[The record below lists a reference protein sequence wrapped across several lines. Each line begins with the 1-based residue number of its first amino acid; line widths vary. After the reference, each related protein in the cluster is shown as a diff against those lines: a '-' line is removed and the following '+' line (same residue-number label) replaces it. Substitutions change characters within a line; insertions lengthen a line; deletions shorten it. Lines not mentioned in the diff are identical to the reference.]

1 MLKLAQQTVSNSRRM
16 TLERIAE
23 TWYLIADSLPAN
35 DAYIF
40 NGQFK
45 GRSSTMAL
53 AKRSLA

>member
-1 MLKLAQQTVSNSRRM
+1 VLKLAQQTVSSSHRI

-45 GRSSTMAL
+45 GRSSTMA
-53 AKRSLA
+53 AKRR